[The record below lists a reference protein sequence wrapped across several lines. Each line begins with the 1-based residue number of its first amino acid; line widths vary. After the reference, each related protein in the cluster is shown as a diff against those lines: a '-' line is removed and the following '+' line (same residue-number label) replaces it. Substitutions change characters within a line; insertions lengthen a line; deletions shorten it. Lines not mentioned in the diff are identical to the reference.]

1 MLALNAEIVTSM
13 TTNIKKTLTDL
24 ALITLITLVLTLAVW
39 LPHMLRLDIYGL
51 NFSEGFNTIYRN
63 YDGMEYITIAKSLY
77 FPEAIKN
84 IPQELPAIYYAAH
97 FPGYSLAI
105 LVFAPVLGFLK
116 SMLFVALL
124 FTVLSAWV
132 FYFLVKDFELTKHP
146 LWLTFLFLILP
157 ARWLII
163 HSVGSSETMFGFF
176 IISALYFLMK
186 FETTHKWK
194 FIYLTGFMGFC
205 AQLTRPPGA
214 LLAIAIGLYILWKIY
229 QSKQNIFQGIIQ
241 AFYRYHPLL
250 LIPIALGIVFGWY
263 QIAYG
268 DFFAYFKTGDNIHL
282 VFPPYQV
289 FNKDSYWVG
298 DIWLEDIVYVF
309 ILGFLAVTYL
319 FKQKLYPL
327 AFFVFTYLIATIFVT
342 HRDIS
347 RYVAPIFPFVL
358 IAFEK
363 VLTTKEFKVVTAI
376 VGLAIYLYAQNFLLN
391 NTAPYPNVELFN

>member
-1 MLALNAEIVTSM
+1 M
-13 TTNIKKTLTDL
+13 THKTLKDL
-24 ALITLITLVLTLAVW
+24 SIIACITIFLTLAVW
-39 LPHMLRLDIYGL
+39 LPHFLRLDFYGL

-84 IPQELPAIYYAAH
+84 VPQSLPAIYYAAH
-97 FPGYSLAI
+97 FPGYSIAI
-105 LVFAPVLGFLK
+105 LAFAPFLGFLK

-132 FYFLVKDFELTKHP
+132 FYLLVRDFELTKHP
-146 LWLTFLFLILP
+146 IWLTFLFLILP

-163 HSVGSSETMFGFF
+163 HSVGSSETMFSFF
-176 IISALYFLMK
+176 TISALYFLMK
-186 FETTHKWK
+186 FESTNKWR
-194 FIYLTGFMGFC
+194 FIYLTGLMGFA

-214 LLAIAIGLYILWKIY
+214 LLAISIGAYLLWKIY
-229 QSKQNIFQGIIQ
+229 KSKENIFKSFGQTI
-241 AFYRYHPLL
+241 FRYHPLL
-250 LIPIALGIVFGWY
+250 LIPLALLAVFGWY
-263 QIAYG
+263 QISYG

-289 FNKDSYWVG
+289 FNKNSFWVG
-298 DIWLEDIVYVF
+298 EIWLEDMIYVF
-309 ILGFLAVTYL
+309 ILGFLGVMYL

-327 AFFVFTYLIATIFVT
+327 AFFVLTYLIATIFVT

-347 RYVAPIFPFVL
+347 RYAAPIFPFVL

-363 VLTTKEFKVVTAI
+363 VLTQKEFKIVITI

-391 NTAPYPNVELFN
+391 NTAPYPNVEWFN

>member
-13 TTNIKKTLTDL
+13 TTDIKKTLIDL
-24 ALITLITLVLTLAVW
+24 ALITLITLVLTVVVW
-39 LPHMLRLDIYGL
+39 LPHILRLDIYGL

-77 FPEAIKN
+77 FPEEIKK
-84 IPQELPAIYYAAH
+84 IPQSLPSIYYAAH

-105 LVFAPVLGFLK
+105 LVFAPFLGFLK

-124 FTVLSAWV
+124 FTIFSAWM
-132 FYFLVKDFELTKHP
+132 FYLLVRDFELTKHP
-146 LWLTFLFLILP
+146 LWLTVLFLILP

-163 HSVGSSETMFGFF
+163 HSVGSSETMFSFF

-186 FETTHKWK
+186 YEAMGKWR
-194 FIYLTGFMGFC
+194 FIYLTGLMGF
-205 AQLTRPPGA
+205 ASQLTRPPGA
-214 LLAIAIGLYILWKIY
+214 LLAVSIGAYLLWKIFT
-229 QSKQNIFQGIIQ
+229 SKENPFKSFLQT
-241 AFYRYHPLL
+241 FYKYHPLL
-250 LIPIALGIVFGWY
+250 LIPLALAAVFGWY
-263 QIAYG
+263 QLSYG

-289 FNKDSYWVG
+289 FNKDSFWVG
-298 DIWLEDIVYVF
+298 EIWLEDMIYVF
-309 ILGFLAVTYL
+309 ILGFLGVMYL

-327 AFFVFTYLIATIFVT
+327 AFFVLTYLVATIFVT

-347 RYVAPIFPFVL
+347 RYAAPIFPFVL

-363 VLTTKEFKVVTAI
+363 VLTTKEFKIVTAI
-376 VGLAIYLYAQNFLLN
+376 VILAIYLYTQNFLLN
-391 NTAPYPNVELFN
+391 NTAPYSNVEWFD

>member
-1 MLALNAEIVTSM
+1 MN
-13 TTNIKKTLTDL
+13 KTLRDL
-24 ALITLITLVLTLAVW
+24 SVITFIVFALTLAIW
-39 LPHMLRLDIYGL
+39 LPHLLRLNVYGL
-51 NFSEGFNTIYRN
+51 NFAEGFNTIYRN
-63 YDGMEYITIAKSLY
+63 YDGMEYITIAKTLY
-77 FPEAIKN
+77 FPEQIKN
-84 IPQELPAIYYAAH
+84 IPQPLPAIYYAAH

-105 LVFAPVLGFLK
+105 LVFAPLMGFLK

-124 FTVLSAWV
+124 FTILSAWM
-132 FYFLVKDFELTKHP
+132 FYLLIKDFDLTKHP
-146 LWLTFLFLILP
+146 LWLTILFLIIP

-186 FETTHKWK
+186 YEATQKWK
-194 FIYLTGFMGFC
+194 FIYLTGLMGLG
-205 AQLTRPPGA
+205 AQITRPPGA
-214 LLAIAIGLYILWKIY
+214 LLAIAIGAYLLWKIITTKKNFIA
-229 QSKQNIFQGIIQ
+229 QLGITI
-241 AFYRYHPLL
+241 YRYHPLL
-250 LIPIALGIVFGWY
+250 LIPLALLGVFGWY
-263 QIAYG
+263 QLSYG

-298 DIWLEDIVYVF
+298 EFWLEDIIYIF
-309 ILGFLAVTYL
+309 IFGFLAVMYL

-327 AFFVFTYLIATIFVT
+327 AFFVLTYLVATIFVT

-347 RYVAPIFPFVL
+347 RYAAPIFPFVL

-363 VLTTKEFKVVTAI
+363 VLVSKEFKIVMAV

-391 NTAPYPNVELFN
+391 NTAPYPNVEWFN